1 MPIYAKQAGASLVI
15 VNLSP
20 TSADKIADVVIH
32 ASAGE
37 TMGRIL
43 VEVRQGLAGSCA

>member
-1 MPIYAKQAGASLVI
+1 MPLYAKQAGASLVI

-20 TSADKIADVVIH
+20 TPADKIADVVIH

-37 TMGRIL
+37 TMGSIL
-43 VEVRQGLAGSCA
+43 AEVRQGLAGSCA